1 MVITISSKIEGLQI
15 PYGILQEQLEPEDFH
30 LGGGYD
36 YDHGYLDK
44 PLDWESDQGYRYY
57 LRIPLYTVKGELESR
72 NAIVKIG
79 KPFIIKHEFLT
90 KNDPSGDIGLVSS
103 LVNQFSKPVPSADEP
118 IDDKWIQRAEKVIQT
133 IESKLATVS

>member
-1 MVITISSKIEGLQI
+1 MITITSKIEGLQI
-15 PYGILQEQLEPEDFH
+15 PYGLLQDQLEPEGFY

-44 PLDWESDQGYRYY
+44 PLDWESNQGYRYY

-72 NAIVKIG
+72 NAVVRIG

-90 KNDPSGDIGLVSS
+90 GNDPSGDIGLLSS
-103 LVNQFSKPVPSADEP
+103 LVNQFSEPVPSADDP
-118 IDDKWIQRAEKVIQT
+118 IDEKWIQRAEKVIHL
-133 IESKLATVS
+133 IESKLATIN